1 MIQTFDYSF
10 AEISN
15 SVTPITIIQYT
26 TSTGYKDTKWQL
38 AKNSSDTNLLRQK

>member
-10 AEISN
+10 VEISN
-15 SVTPITIIQYT
+15 SAMPITVIQYT

-38 AKNSSDTNLLRQK
+38 AKNFSNTNLLLQK